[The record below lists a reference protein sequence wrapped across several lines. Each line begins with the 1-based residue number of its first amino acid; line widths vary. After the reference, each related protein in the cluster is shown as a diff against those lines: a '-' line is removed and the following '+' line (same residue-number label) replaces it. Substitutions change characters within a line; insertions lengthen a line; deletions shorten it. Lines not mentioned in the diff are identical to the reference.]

1 MISINATIILTM
13 LNFILLAV
21 LLRAILF
28 KPLLKYLD
36 DRAKTIAESLRQAEE
51 NKIHSEEIHIEHDKI
66 VREARRKAAEI
77 VEKSVAAASDE
88 RYDIIK
94 EAREQ
99 ALATVDAAKVEIRIE
114 AERVKRDLRKEMA
127 EMSISLAEK
136 VLAREIKAS
145 DHRDL
150 INKSFKV
157 IE

>member
-1 MISINATIILTM
+1 M
-13 LNFILLAV
+13 
-21 LLRAILF
+21 
-28 KPLLKYLD
+28 
-36 DRAKTIAESLRQAEE
+36 RQAEE